1 MKKLEMKINLRNKVD
16 DKAEKKEQHIWFLLL
31 SLLS

>member
-16 DKAEKKEQHIWFLLL
+16 DKAEKKEQNIWFLLL